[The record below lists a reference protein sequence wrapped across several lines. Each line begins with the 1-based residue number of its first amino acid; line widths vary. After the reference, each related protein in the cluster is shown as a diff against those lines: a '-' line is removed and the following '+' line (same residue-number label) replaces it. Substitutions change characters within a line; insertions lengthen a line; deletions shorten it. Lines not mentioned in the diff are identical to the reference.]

1 MKFAPVT
8 VIVAG
13 VVVPA
18 AIEVG
23 LSDAIVGPVTLN
35 VLAGEEAALEFLT
48 VTFGDPAVV
57 SWVLVTVAES
67 EVALT

>member
-35 VLAGEEAALEFLT
+35 VLAGEEAAQQKL
-48 VTFGDPAVV
+48 
-57 SWVLVTVAES
+57 
-67 EVALT
+67 